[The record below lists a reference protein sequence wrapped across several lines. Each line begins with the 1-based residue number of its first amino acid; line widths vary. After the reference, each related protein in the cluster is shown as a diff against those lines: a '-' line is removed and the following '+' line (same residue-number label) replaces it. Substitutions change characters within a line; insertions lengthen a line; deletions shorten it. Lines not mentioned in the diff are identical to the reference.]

1 MTTDLPERLTV
12 EEVATITRESAFTIR
27 KRCRDGVLPASK
39 HGRSWWILRADLDRY
54 MRATNTPAAGSEKPV
69 YRSTIQKREA
79 QRRGSAASQPSIFLT
94 ADQKRRSNG
103 GGTP

>member
-12 EEVATITRESAFTIR
+12 EEVAAITRESAFTIR

-54 MRATNTPAAGSEKPV
+54 MRATNAPAGTEEQSK
-69 YRSTIQKREA
+69 
-79 QRRGSAASQPSIFLT
+79 FLT
-94 ADQKRRSNG
+94 ADQKRRNRSKG
-103 GGTP
+103 GLKP